1 MRDRGHPMRKFIY
14 SRHYKSSTMIRVA
27 AVEECE
33 RKISPEAC
41 RLRIARSVGSV
52 ILFLLVVPHLL
63 GLAFGVPL
71 PAVFTLTMSTLL
83 LQAAAAVVGLGLG
96 LHPAVVL
103 LFLTSVAVAVMIGIL
118 EICDLFAERS
128 RLIQRLL
135 TKIDAKTGR
144 IDYLKRYGALMLIP
158 IIWIPG
164 IALYG
169 APVVAWLFQYPRST
183 SLLCM
188 AAGWAIAVIA
198 VMAAALGLVS
208 LAF

>member
-1 MRDRGHPMRKFIY
+1 
-14 SRHYKSSTMIRVA
+14 MIRVA

-33 RKISPEAC
+33 RTISPEAC

-52 ILFLLVVPHLL
+52 FLFLLVVPHLL
-63 GLAFGVPL
+63 GLAFGIPL

-83 LQAAAAVVGLGLG
+83 FQAAAAVVGVGLG

-103 LFLTSVAVAVMIGIL
+103 AFLTSVAVAVMVGIL
-118 EICDLFAERS
+118 EVCDLFAERS
-128 RLIQRLL
+128 QLIRRFLR
-135 TKIDAKTGR
+135 KIDAKAGR
-144 IDYLKRYGALMLIP
+144 IDYLNRYGVLMLIP

-188 AAGWAIAVIA
+188 AAGWAIAVMV
-198 VMAAALGLVS
+198 VMAATLGLVS